1 MVGPRLLVL
10 AALVSPYRARRSPRR
25 ARTAV
30 YGHAGRADARAPTR
44 TGRAAAEHRDGPAR
58 PEDEDDGQP
67 LP

>member
-1 MVGPRLLVL
+1 MVGTRLLVL
-10 AALVSPYRARRSPRR
+10 AALVSPYGAGRSPR

-30 YGHAGRADARAPTR
+30 DGHAVRADGGAPTR